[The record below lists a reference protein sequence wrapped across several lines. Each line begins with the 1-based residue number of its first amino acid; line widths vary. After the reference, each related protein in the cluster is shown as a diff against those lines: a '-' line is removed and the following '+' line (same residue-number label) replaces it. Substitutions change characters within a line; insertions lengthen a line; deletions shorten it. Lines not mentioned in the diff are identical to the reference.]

1 MKKNLPFSLIASIA
15 LCAFGCTGHQPGS
28 EGKKPNIIFIMAD
41 DHATQALSC
50 YGSRI
55 NETANIDILAKEG
68 MVFNNAFVTNSICA
82 PSRAVILTGKHSH
95 MNGVRDNHGRFDSS
109 QVSFPKILQKNGY
122 RTALVGKWH
131 LKSEP
136 SGFDYWNILPG
147 QGDYYNPRFI
157 NNGSDTSYHGY
168 VTDIITDIT
177 LEWLSSQQKSEPFLL
192 MVHHKA
198 PHRNWMPD
206 SKHLDVFDSIEFPQ
220 PVSFHDDYSGKE
232 HLKQQQLTIAHHMDI
247 LYDLKIP
254 CDTCPVADV
263 NRWSRSGYRKQ
274 MMDMDTEQVTSWNNG
289 YRQEIDQYY
298 SSSFTE
304 EELVDWKF
312 QRYLQDYLRCILSID
327 ENVGRILKYLDQHGL
342 ADNTVVVYTSDQ
354 GFFLGEHGLFDK
366 RYMYEE
372 SLRTPLIIK
381 YPGGIKT
388 GMICHELVQNL
399 DIAPSFL
406 ELAGVDIPDEMQGR
420 SLFPLFESPALQD
433 WRDAVYYQFYESG
446 WGVPQHYGIR
456 TNSHKLIHFLNEPD
470 TWELYDLESDPHEM
484 INLYYDPANG
494 ELIHDLKNKLKG
506 LQTLYKVPEASGSGR
521 SQSHGPL

>member
-1 MKKNLPFSLIASIA
+1 MRFNIYVITAIA
-15 LCAFGCTGHQPGS
+15 LFSSACRDHQVGS
-28 EGKKPNIIFIMAD
+28 KGKQPNIIFIMAD

-55 NETANIDILAKEG
+55 IETPNIDELAEDG
-68 MVFNNAFVTNSICA
+68 MLFNRAFVTNSICA

-95 MNGVRDNHGRFDSS
+95 LNGVLNNHARFDSS

-122 RTALVGKWH
+122 QTAMIGKWH

-136 SGFDYWNILPG
+136 TGFDYWNILPG

-177 LEWLSSQQKSEPFLL
+177 LDWLSSQQGREPFLL

-206 SKHLDVFDSIEFPQ
+206 FKHLDVFDDVTFPQ
-220 PVSFHDDYSGKE
+220 PASFHDDYTGKE
-232 HLKQQQLTIAHHMDI
+232 HLNHQKLTVAHHMDMV
-247 LYDLKIP
+247 YDLKIP
-254 CDTCPVADV
+254 CDTCPEEEV
-263 NRWSRSGYRKQ
+263 NRWARGEYRRQ
-274 MMDMDTEQVTSWNNG
+274 LMAMDKLQVTAWEKG
-289 YRQEIDQYY
+289 YEYEINHYET
-298 SSSFTE
+298 SSFTNN
-304 EELVDWKF
+304 ELVNWKF

-327 ENVGRILKYLDQHGL
+327 ENVGRILEYLDQNGL

-372 SLRTPLIIK
+372 SLRTPLVIRYPDRIK
-381 YPGGIKT
+381 PGLV
-388 GMICHELVQNL
+388 CNELVQNL
-399 DIAPSFL
+399 DVAPTIL
-406 ELAGVDIPDEMQGR
+406 EVAGAEIPDAMQGK
-420 SLFPLFESPALQD
+420 SLYPLFKEPAQTD
-433 WRDAVYYQFYESG
+433 WRDAVYYQFFESG

-456 TNSHKLIHFLNEPD
+456 TKTHKLIHFLSEPEN
-470 TWELYDLESDPHEM
+470 WELYDLESDPHEM
-484 INLYYDPANG
+484 HNLYYETANNK
-494 ELIHDLKNKLKG
+494 LIFDLKDKLKG
-506 LQTLYKVPEASGSGR
+506 LQTLYKVSEASYSDA
-521 SQSHGPL
+521 SQSH